1 LLEVVFDPNN
11 YPFWIIVSSIIIGTF
26 AAILRPFSTYV
37 AFVYPNA
44 KLEAIGN
51 PYIIEKELNR
61 IIDSKD
67 VNEFKDTLNASKDYN
82 ISGENIFDIQK
93 SLDENFIKTIE
104 MMKKDSSKKMKDF
117 YDIYSKKLDIYLI
130 KNALKNKLDD
140 KKINESILDQAI
152 LPATKDTLTK
162 IIDSEKLN
170 LSAILNNYGFEKDIT
185 DLLTEEKTDYMIL
198 DNAIDKHIIKL
209 IKNVK
214 VPYNC
219 DKAKQRFVNNLVD
232 VVNIKNVLRA
242 KQLGYDT
249 DSIKKL
255 IIGEGREIAPW
266 KLKEISET
274 DSIPQIISSLEGTS
288 YYNAL
293 KNVIEDYDKEKSVQI
308 LENALDGHLL
318 KLVRD
323 ISTQNFVTIGPTFR
337 FIISKEFEI
346 KNLKIIV
353 KGIGE
358 DINSDVIKPLLIKEA
373 SI

>member
-1 LLEVVFDPNN
+1 MLDVIFDPNN
-11 YPFWIIVSSIIIGTF
+11 YPFWIIISSIIIGVF
-26 AAILRPFSTYV
+26 AAIMRPFSTYV
-37 AFVYPNA
+37 AFVYTNA
-44 KLEAIGN
+44 KFEAIGN
-51 PYIIEKELNR
+51 PFLSEKELNR
-61 IIDSKD
+61 IIDNKNISD
-67 VNEFKDTLNASKDYN
+67 FKDTLNSSKDYN
-82 ISGENIFDIQK
+82 ISGDSVYDIQK
-93 SLDENFIKTIE
+93 SLDDNFIETIE

-117 YDIYSKKLDIYLI
+117 YEAYTKKFDIYLI
-130 KNALKNKLDD
+130 KNAVKHKLEDKEINENIID
-140 KKINESILDQAI
+140 QAVLPETMNALKKIIEFEKQNLQTIL
-152 LPATKDTLTK
+152 KD
-162 IIDSEKLN
+162 
-170 LSAILNNYGFEKDIT
+170 YGFEKEIIDII
-185 DLLTEEKTDYMIL
+185 TEEKIDYMRF
-198 DNAIDKHIIKL
+198 DTAIDKHIIEL
-209 IKNVK
+209 IKHVK

-219 DKAKQRFVNNLVD
+219 DKAKQRFVNHLIDIINV
-232 VVNIKNVLRA
+232 KNVLRA
-242 KQLGYDT
+242 KQLGYEI

-255 IIGEGREIAPW
+255 ILGEGQEIASW

-274 DSIPQIISSLEGTS
+274 EKVPQIISSLEGTS

-293 KNVIEDYDKEKSVQI
+293 KNAIEDYDKEGSVQI

-358 DINSDVIKPLLIKEA
+358 EITSDIIKSLLIREA